1 MLTEERVKTKR
12 KKIARFK
19 LKRIFRMGSGLFIY
33 SLVPILSWII
43 LALIKGDPRIEN
55 VFSIT
60 YPMQFAYCIMVSLFA
75 TAANIRANKEQE
87 DNQIYSSGFWG
98 LIFSVI
104 IFLIPTIFVDG
115 YITFFGQEAGVY
127 REYVIYAFILTI
139 IQIAFSFVVE
149 KMYFDD
155 REKKANLH
163 LLIFNF
169 TNLVV
174 LVVSSLIFSNFIIS
188 MVITLTIML
197 IYVVVLMCKEVKKFK
212 IDFSFFKN
220 FKYESANIV
229 SYLFMFAIYLFGLK
243 NAFCAGEEYVLAL
256 TVAGLGTDAFWDGL
270 QAISKIAKIDLS
282 KKRYDYKN
290 ELKNAT
296 VFSAIVVLISV
307 VMTIALALISGA
319 KLEIVAI
326 YLAFQVF
333 DMLLDPFKLI
343 MSCFV
348 QLEYSPTLNT
358 TIGFICKG
366 IRTVLSIFIIS
377 PFCTEI
383 GQMSQCILLLISYAV
398 IRVAKCRVVN
408 GRLQIK
414 SKETERKDDTTEE
427 SKTSELVCEKT
438 IDNN

>member
-1 MLTEERVKTKR
+1 MDATKTKN
-12 KKIARFK
+12 KAHRFR

-60 YPMQFAYCIMVSLFA
+60 YPMQFVYCIMVSLFA
-75 TAANIRANKEQE
+75 TAANIRANKEKD
-87 DNQIYSSGFWG
+87 DNHIYSSGFWG
-98 LIFSVI
+98 LIISI
-104 IFLIPTIFVDG
+104 IVFLIPTIFVDG
-115 YITFFGQEAGVY
+115 YITFFGQDAEIY
-127 REYVIYAFILTI
+127 REYVIYAFTLTI
-139 IQIAFSFVVE
+139 IQIAFSFVIE

-169 TNLVV
+169 TNLAV
-174 LVVSSLIFSNFIIS
+174 LVVSSLIFPNFLIS
-188 MVITLTIML
+188 MIITLTVML
-197 IYVVVLMCKEVKKFK
+197 AYVVVLLSREVKKFK
-212 IDFSFFKN
+212 INFSFLKN

-243 NAFCAGEEYVLAL
+243 NAFCAGEDYVLAL

-290 ELKNAT
+290 ELKNASI
-296 VFSAIVVLISV
+296 FSAIVVLVSV

-343 MSCFV
+343 MSSFT
-348 QLEYSPTLNT
+348 QLEYSPILNT
-358 TIGFICKG
+358 TVDFICKG
-366 IRTVLSIFIIS
+366 IRTVLSIVIVS

-383 GQMSQCILLLISYAV
+383 GQMSQCILLLICYIV
-398 IRVAKCRVVN
+398 IRFAKFKVVD
-408 GRLQIK
+408 GKLKVIGGEEGTK
-414 SKETERKDDTTEE
+414 EE
-427 SKTSELVCEKT
+427 SSSENKTSQTIYEKT